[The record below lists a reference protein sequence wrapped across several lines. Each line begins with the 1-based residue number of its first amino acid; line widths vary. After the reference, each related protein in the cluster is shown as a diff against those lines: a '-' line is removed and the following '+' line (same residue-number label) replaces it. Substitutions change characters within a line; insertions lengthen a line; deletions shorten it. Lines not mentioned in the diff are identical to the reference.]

1 MNNEL
6 NETLKNKNY
15 LLFKKVF
22 KKNEI
27 VTDEKN
33 YRDAVTRCVQDG
45 VAIVTSIGVVTIS
58 TYLANNYN
66 NTFGLAVGAGVLLG
80 VGGITRFAHDAANAV
95 TYESS
100 LPSKRE
106 ELYNI
111 ENELTAEDKKVKKLT
126 K

>member
-1 MNNEL
+1 MNKEL
-6 NETLKNKNY
+6 NEVLKNKNH

-27 VTDEKN
+27 VTEEKN

-45 VAIVTSIGVVTIS
+45 VAIVTSIGVIS
-58 TYLANNYN
+58 ISAYLANNYN
-66 NTFGLAVGAGVLLG
+66 NNYALAAGAGVLLG
-80 VGGITRFAHDAANAV
+80 VGGITRFVRDADDAV
-95 TYESS
+95 TYELS

-111 ENELTAEDKKVKKLT
+111 ENELTAADKKVKKLT